1 MFGDLEDHNDDNI
14 YQITAQY
21 DRNRSLEIDRESQ
34 KTFVFSICKNLVLK

>member
-1 MFGDLEDHNDDNI
+1 MFGDLEDHNDDSI

-34 KTFVFSICKNLVLK
+34 KHSFLVSVKTWS